1 MNHVEISLARFVL
14 CTTTAIALA
23 LFQTNLVQAKY
34 KEHVRLLNGS
44 PVMSTE
50 NKPSGRRWVKAKILI
65 KAPLEIVWNT
75 VHEQRKSDPD
85 LAYSRILSQNR
96 NHCTLEQKFVLL
108 PIIGT
113 STCVMVNE
121 EIPLERIDYR
131 LVKSDHFKAMEGSWV
146 LTPYEDGRYTILE
159 LSSYLDMGYPVPR
172 AFIETITARKL
183 EKRVTNVKLMSERIQ
198 GRLAQHIPG

>member
-1 MNHVEISLARFVL
+1 MSLVRFVL
-14 CTTTAIALA
+14 CTTTTVTLA
-23 LFQTNLVQAKY
+23 LSLASLAQAKN
-34 KEHVRLLNGS
+34 KEHIRLLKGS

-50 NKPSGRRWVKAKILI
+50 NKASGRRWVKAKILI

-85 LAYSRILSQNR
+85 LAYSRVLTQSR

-108 PIIGT
+108 PIIGAA
-113 STCVMVNE
+113 TCVMVNE

-146 LTPYEDGRYTILE
+146 LTPYEDGHYTILE

-183 EKRVTNVKLMSERIQ
+183 EKRVTNVKNMAERTQ
-198 GRLAQHIPG
+198 GRLAQQIPG